1 MNSKNLKI
9 VFFFI
14 VGFTFFFFI
23 SLTNHYLIEDGVER
37 DLKGIFRHDFLSPR
51 TKPHVFG
58 AESRDNIPNSEMKN
72 IQLKN
77 SKTILRNLKHVG
89 FAQDE
94 IYLRKIMESKYCNN
108 NYSKS
113 HEKTIV
119 LVPYRDRAQNLKLFL
134 SPLHKHLMSI
144 CCR

>member
-23 SLTNHYLIEDGVER
+23 SLTNHYIIEDGVER
-37 DLKGIFRHDFLSPR
+37 DLKGTFRHDFISPR
-51 TKPHVFG
+51 TKSHVLG
-58 AESRDNIPNSEMKN
+58 EESRDNIPNSEMKN

-94 IYLRKIMESKYCNN
+94 TYLRNMMKSKYCNRD
-108 NYSKS
+108 YSKS
-113 HEKTIV
+113 LEKTIV
-119 LVPYRDRAQNLKLFL
+119 IVPYRDRAQNFKLFL
-134 SPLHKHLMSI
+134 SPLHKHLMNQVI
-144 CCR
+144 

>member
-23 SLTNHYLIEDGVER
+23 SLTNHYIIKDGVER
-37 DLKGIFRHDFLSPR
+37 NHKGIFRHDFISPK
-51 TKPHVFG
+51 TKSHVFG
-58 AESRDNIPNSEMKN
+58 AESRDNIPNEKYTM
-72 IQLKN
+72 KN

-94 IYLRKIMESKYCNN
+94 IYLRKTMESKYCNS

-113 HEKTIV
+113 LEKTIV

-134 SPLHKHLMSI
+134 SPLHKHLMNQV
-144 CCR
+144 R